1 MTIADDFNI
10 YIQFDKITADLRQ
23 IAKDKGIDLS
33 KIRISDNAELM
44 RKEKFKRMKQ
54 ERWNYN

>member
-1 MTIADDFNI
+1 MTISDDFNI
-10 YIQFDKITADLRQ
+10 YLQFDKVTADLRR
-23 IAKDKGIDLS
+23 IASEKGIDLS
-33 KIRISDNAELM
+33 RIRISDNAELL

>member
-10 YIQFDKITADLRQ
+10 YIQFDKVTADLRQ

-33 KIRISDNAELM
+33 RIRISDNAELM
-44 RKEKFKRMKQ
+44 RKEKFKRMKA